1 MDALG
6 RNLIAELTGC
16 PPEVLNDVVRI
27 EGKLVAAARAAQA
40 TVVSVSFHHFAP
52 FGVSGVVVLQESH
65 VAIHTWPEYG
75 YAALDIFTCGQT
87 VDPWEIYRA
96 VCTELQSQHF
106 SAVELGRGQR
116 QSLTPHALP
125 GAGLRAGPPPLST
138 SRSIWFTEQ
147 QSAIA
152 VSLRHAGQPLL
163 RQRSPHQLIEIYETT
178 ACGRMLVLDGI
189 AVATEYDEFIYHEM
203 AVHPAV
209 LSHPDPRRVLVL
221 GGGDGGVAREL
232 VRHSALREIV
242 VAERD
247 ELVVSACREL
257 LPALSTGL
265 TDPRVRLQITD
276 GASYLAGCAPGSFDL
291 LILDVPLSSSDTE
304 AGVTESL
311 FHAARRV
318 LRSDGLLVTQGGS
331 PHSDARALQALY
343 AGACRAFGS
352 DGVSPYLISV
362 PTYPSGLWCL
372 LRCQPGGPHPAAAL
386 DEKRLAELCARHP
399 LRCFSAAVYAA
410 AFALPPYVRE
420 LLQASAPERSAFPS
434 APR

>member
-16 PPEVLNDVVRI
+16 PPDVLNDVVLI
-27 EGKLVAAARAAQA
+27 EGKLVAAARAARA

-52 FGVSGVVVLQESH
+52 FGVSGVVVIQESH

-96 VCTELQSQHF
+96 VCTELRAQHF

-116 QSLTPHALP
+116 QSLVPHELP

-163 RQRSPHQLIEIYETT
+163 RQRSAHQLVEIYETT

-203 AVHPAV
+203 VVHPAV
-209 LSHPDPRRVLVL
+209 LSHPDPQRVLVL

-232 VRHSALREIV
+232 VRHSEIREIV

-257 LPALSTGL
+257 LPALSAGL
-265 TDPRVRLQITD
+265 ADPRVRLQNTD

-291 LILDVPLSSSDTE
+291 VILDVPFSSTDIA

-311 FHAARRV
+311 FRAARRV
-318 LRSDGLLVTQGGS
+318 LRPDGVLVTQGGS
-331 PHSDARALQALY
+331 PHSDASALQALY
-343 AGACRAFGS
+343 AGACRVFGS
-352 DGVSPYLISV
+352 ASVTPYLISV

-372 LRCQPGGPHPAAAL
+372 LHCRQGGPSPVNAF
-386 DEKRLAELCARHP
+386 DEKRLAELCTRHA
-399 LRCFSAAVYAA
+399 LRCFSLAVHTA

-420 LLQASAPERSAFPS
+420 LLQASDPERSPIRS
-434 APR
+434 ASR

>member
-16 PPEVLNDVVRI
+16 PPELLNDVMLI
-27 EGKLVAAARAAQA
+27 EGKLVAAVRAARA

-52 FGVSGVVVLQESH
+52 FGVSGVVVIQESH

-75 YAALDIFTCGQT
+75 YAALDIFTCGQDT
-87 VDPWEIYRA
+87 DPWEIYRA
-96 VCTELQSQHF
+96 VCAELRAQHF

-116 QSLTPHALP
+116 QSLVPHALP
-125 GAGLRAGPPPLST
+125 GAGLRSGPPPLAT

-163 RQRSPHQLIEIYETT
+163 RQRSAHQLIEIYETT

-203 AVHPAV
+203 AVHPAA
-209 LSHPDPRRVLVL
+209 LTHLAPRRALVL

-232 VRHSALREIV
+232 LRHPEIEEIV

-247 ELVVSACREL
+247 EAVIGACREL
-257 LPALSTGL
+257 LPAMGAGLS
-265 TDPRVRLQITD
+265 DPRVRVQIAD
-276 GASYLAGCAPGSFDL
+276 GASYLTGCVPESFDL
-291 LILDVPLSSSDTE
+291 VILDVPFAPADSPGGLW
-304 AGVTESL
+304 ESL
-311 FHAARRV
+311 FRAARSALRAGGV
-318 LRSDGLLVTQGGS
+318 LVAQGGS
-331 PHSDARALQALY
+331 PHSDAQGLQALHK
-343 AGACRAFGS
+343 GACRVFGS
-352 DGVSPYLISV
+352 AEVSPYLIAV

-372 LRCQPGGPHPAAAL
+372 LHCRRGGAHPVRAL
-386 DEKRLAELCARHP
+386 DERRAAELCARHP
-399 LRCFSAAVYAA
+399 LRCFSAAVHAA
-410 AFALPPYVRE
+410 AFALPAYVRE
-420 LLQASAPERSAFPS
+420 LLQASDPERSAFPS
-434 APR
+434 AAR

>member
-16 PPEVLNDVVRI
+16 PPDVLNDVVLI
-27 EGKLVAAARAAQA
+27 EGKLVAAARAARA

-75 YAALDIFTCGQT
+75 YAALDIFTCGQV

-96 VCTELQSQHF
+96 VCTELRAQHS

-116 QSLTPHALP
+116 QSLTPHELP
-125 GAGLRAGPPPLST
+125 GAGLRAGPPPLLT

-152 VSLRHAGQPLL
+152 VSLRHAGQPLF
-163 RQRSPHQLIEIYETT
+163 RQRSAHQLIEIYETT

-209 LSHPDPRRVLVL
+209 LSHPDPQRALVL
-221 GGGDGGVAREL
+221 GGGDGGVTREL
-232 VRHSALREIV
+232 LRHPGIREIV

-257 LPALSTGL
+257 LPKLSGGL
-265 TDPRVRLQITD
+265 ADPRVQLQITD
-276 GASYLAGCAPGSFDL
+276 GASYLAECAPGSFDL
-291 LILDVPLSSSDTE
+291 VILDVPFSSTDTA
-304 AGVTESL
+304 AGVTETL
-311 FHAARRV
+311 FQAARRV
-318 LRSDGLLVTQGGS
+318 LRPDGVLVTQGGS
-331 PHSDARALQALY
+331 PHSDARGLQTLY
-343 AGACRAFGS
+343 VGACRAFGNN
-352 DGVSPYLISV
+352 GVTPYLISV

-372 LRCQPGGPHPAAAL
+372 LHCRQGGPSPAGAL
-386 DEKRLAELCARHP
+386 DEKRLADLSARHT
-399 LRCFSAAVYAA
+399 LRCFSAAVHAA

-420 LLQASAPERSAFPS
+420 LLQASTEERSPFPS
-434 APR
+434 ASH

>member
-16 PPEVLNDVVRI
+16 PPEVLNDVVLI

-52 FGVSGVVVLQESH
+52 FGVSGVVVIQESH

-96 VCTELQSQHF
+96 VCAELRAQHF

-116 QSLTPHALP
+116 QSLIPHALP

-152 VSLRHAGQPLL
+152 VSLRHAGQPLF
-163 RQRSPHQLIEIYETT
+163 RQRSAHQLIEIYETT

-209 LSHPDPRRVLVL
+209 LSHPGPQRVLVL

-232 VRHSALREIV
+232 LRHDGIREIV

-257 LPALSTGL
+257 LPALGAGL
-265 TDPRVRLQITD
+265 TDPRVHLMITD
-276 GASYLAGCAPGSFDL
+276 GAGYLAACAPGSFDL
-291 LILDVPLSSSDTE
+291 VILDVPFSSTDTA
-304 AGVTESL
+304 AGVAESL
-311 FHAARRV
+311 FRSARRA
-318 LRSDGLLVTQGGS
+318 LRPDGALVMQGGS
-331 PHSDARALQALY
+331 PHSDARTLQSLY
-343 AGACRAFGS
+343 SEACRAFGS
-352 DGVSPYLISV
+352 AHVTPYLISV

-372 LRCQPGGPHPAAAL
+372 LHGRQGGPHPAGSL
-386 DEKRLAELCARHP
+386 DEARLAKLCAGHP
-399 LRCFSAAVYAA
+399 LRCFSAAVCTA

-420 LLQASAPERSAFPS
+420 LLHSSDPDRSPFPS
-434 APR
+434 ASR